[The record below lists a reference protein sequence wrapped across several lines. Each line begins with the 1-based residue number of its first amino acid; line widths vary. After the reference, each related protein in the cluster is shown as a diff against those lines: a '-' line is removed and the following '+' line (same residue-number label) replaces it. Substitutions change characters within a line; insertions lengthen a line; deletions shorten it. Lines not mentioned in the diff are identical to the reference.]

1 MDRERSREVE
11 KWENQVRT
19 LNKTFWPRR
28 RWLQSFRESKRE
40 CILRKRYI
48 ILSLVSVA
56 LFSLWRF
63 SGTWLWG
70 GALSGIWEGK
80 ASWLG
85 TSCVSSRSNGSC
97 SKCFWQ
103 RITVSPVAHSAQSLE
118 NGSHLRPHVTA
129 LTGIPRSGHSV
140 PERVADFSIA
150 RWTGQAGL
158 VCRGFF
164 EA

>member
-1 MDRERSREVE
+1 MRKSSQDTKQNLLAAQKTASELQGIKEGVYSQKKVHHFELSFCRFVFSMKVLGNLTLGRSSVGD
-11 KWENQVRT
+11 
-19 LNKTFWPRR
+19 
-28 RWLQSFRESKRE
+28 
-40 CILRKRYI
+40 LR
-48 ILSLVSVA
+48 
-56 LFSLWRF
+56 
-63 SGTWLWG
+63 
-70 GALSGIWEGK
+70 WEGK

-85 TSCVSSRSNGSC
+85 TSYVSSRSNGSC

-129 LTGIPRSGHSV
+129 LTGIPRSGHSI
-140 PERVADFSIA
+140 PERVADFRIA

-158 VCRGFF
+158 VCRGFL